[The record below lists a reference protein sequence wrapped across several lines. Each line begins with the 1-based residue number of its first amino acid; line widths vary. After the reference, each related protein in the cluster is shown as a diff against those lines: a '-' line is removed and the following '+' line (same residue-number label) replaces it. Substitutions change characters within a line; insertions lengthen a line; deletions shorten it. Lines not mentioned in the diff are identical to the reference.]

1 MEPEETSEFCKHLA
15 VLIID
20 DVHRYPC
27 IQRYG
32 VANLFGMLRSPEW
45 RKHVVARFWTILAPC
60 TLVGEE
66 EEPSK
71 WRLWNGM
78 ELLEFARGLSDG
90 EGSKWWYGMLWF
102 HHDKLDTM
110 VRDEV
115 ERIAS
120 DRSLGDGLLDLN

>member
-1 MEPEETSEFCKHLA
+1 
-15 VLIID
+15 
-20 DVHRYPC
+20 
-27 IQRYG
+27 
-32 VANLFGMLRSPEW
+32 
-45 RKHVVARFWTILAPC
+45 
-60 TLVGEE
+60 
-66 EEPSK
+66 
-71 WRLWNGM
+71 M

-90 EGSKWWYGMLWF
+90 EGSKWWYGMLRF